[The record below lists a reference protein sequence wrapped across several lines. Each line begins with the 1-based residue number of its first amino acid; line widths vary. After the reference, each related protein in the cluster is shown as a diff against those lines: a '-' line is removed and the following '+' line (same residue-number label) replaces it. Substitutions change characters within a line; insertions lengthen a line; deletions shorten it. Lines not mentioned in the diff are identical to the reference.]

1 MKGNTGPKNLGFV
14 CLFLSVEGFYFSVGR
29 GEDGMNIFYRNMPF
43 VRKLCYFKKMQL
55 NSREKNRLCT
65 YAALIIKIQHLFNEN
80 FI

>member
-43 VRKLCYFKKMQL
+43 VRKLCYFKK
-55 NSREKNRLCT
+55 N
-65 YAALIIKIQHLFNEN
+65 AIKF
-80 FI
+80 